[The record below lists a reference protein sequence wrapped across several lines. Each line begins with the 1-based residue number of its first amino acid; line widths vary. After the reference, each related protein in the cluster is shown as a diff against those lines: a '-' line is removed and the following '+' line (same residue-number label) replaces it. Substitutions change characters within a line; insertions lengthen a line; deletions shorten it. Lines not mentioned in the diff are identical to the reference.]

1 MTTLSTTTPVK
12 DTSRA
17 AQFALAAL
25 CVLLLG
31 ALGFRGYAPRFGARP
46 TEYHPATVARQIN
59 LNTADRAELLQVPG
73 IGPGLADGILAYRQD
88 RGRFDA
94 VDDLAQVHG
103 IGDKTLE
110 KVRPWLAVVETPE
123 PRTEVVRLERKPA
136 AKPAAPFPARSSK
149 LQPGDP
155 PIDVNTAPLAELQ
168 RLPGVGPTLAQ
179 RILAGRE
186 QTPFK
191 SVEELR
197 RIKGIGLKTLE
208 RIRPFVKVTPS

>member
-1 MTTLSTTTPVK
+1 MSTPSTTTPAK
-12 DTSRA
+12 DTPRA

-46 TEYHPATVARQIN
+46 TERHPAAVAHQIN

-94 VDDLAQVHG
+94 VDDLAQVKG
-103 IGDKTLE
+103 IGGKTLE
-110 KVRPWLAVVETPE
+110 KVRPWVAVAEASE

-136 AKPAAPFPARSSK
+136 AKPTPSFPTRSSK

-186 QTPFK
+186 QTRFK